1 MAALDIAVADD
12 RAAITLTRGE
22 IHNAFDDALIADLTA
37 AFRQVGA
44 DPAVRVV
51 ILAAEGRSFS
61 AGADLNWM
69 RRMAGYSE
77 AENLAD
83 AKALAGLMQAIDTC
97 PKPTIARVQ
106 GAAFGGGVGLV
117 ACCDIA
123 VASDRA
129 NFCLSEVKLG
139 IVPAVISP
147 YIVRAIGPRAARRY
161 VQTAERFGAAEAHRL
176 GLVHEV
182 TAEDVLDVVIGG
194 IVDALRL
201 GGPEAQRE
209 AKSLVALVA
218 DRNPADVLDE
228 TARRI
233 AAIRAGAEGQEG
245 LTAFLEKRS
254 PAWVRDTSRRDGG

>member
-1 MAALDIAVADD
+1 MAALDISIADD
-12 RAAITLTRGE
+12 LATITLTRGE

-37 AFRQVGA
+37 AFQKVGD
-44 DPAVRVV
+44 DPAVRAV
-51 ILAAEGRSFS
+51 ILASEGKSFS

-77 AENLAD
+77 AENVAD

-123 VASDRA
+123 VASERA
-129 NFCLSEVKLG
+129 SFCLSEVKLG
-139 IVPAVISP
+139 IVPAIISP

-182 TAEDVLDVVIGG
+182 AAEDALDAVIGG
-194 IVDALRL
+194 IVDALRQ
-201 GGPEAQRE
+201 GGPQAQRE
-209 AKSLVALVA
+209 AKLLVALVA
-218 DRNPADVLDE
+218 DRDHAEVLDK
-228 TARRI
+228 TASSI
-233 AAIRAGAEGQEG
+233 ARIRAGAEGQEG
-245 LTAFLEKRS
+245 LTAFLEKRP
-254 PAWVRDTSRRDGG
+254 PAWLRDKV

>member
-1 MAALDIAVADD
+1 MAALDISITDGVAT
-12 RAAITLTRGE
+12 ITLARSE
-22 IHNAFDDALIADLTA
+22 IHNAFDDVLIANLTA
-37 AFRQVGA
+37 AFNEVGG
-44 DPAVRVV
+44 DGAVRAV
-51 ILAAEGRSFS
+51 ILASEGKSFS

-69 RRMAGYSE
+69 RRMASYSE

-83 AKALAGLMQAIDTC
+83 AKALAELMQAIDTC

-123 VASDRA
+123 VASERA
-129 NFCLSEVKLG
+129 SFCLSEVKLG
-139 IVPAVISP
+139 IVPAVIGP

-182 TAEDVLDVVIGG
+182 AAEDALDAVIAG
-194 IVDALRL
+194 IVDALRQ
-201 GGPEAQRE
+201 GGPEAHRE

-218 DRNPADVLDE
+218 DRDPADVSEE
-228 TARRI
+228 TAGSI
-233 AAIRAGAEGQEG
+233 AKIRASTEGQEG
-245 LTAFLEKRS
+245 LSAFLEKRP
-254 PAWVRDTSRRDGG
+254 PAWVRDKG

>member
-1 MAALDIAVADD
+1 MADLHISIADD
-12 RAAITLTRGE
+12 VATITLTRGE
-22 IHNAFDDALIADLTA
+22 LHNAFDDALIADLTD

-44 DPAVRVV
+44 DAAVRAV
-51 ILAAEGRSFS
+51 ILAAAGKSFS

-97 PKPTIARVQ
+97 PKPTVARVQ

-129 NFCLSEVKLG
+129 SFCLSEVKLG
-139 IVPAVISP
+139 IVPAVIGP

-161 VQTAERFGAAEAHRL
+161 VQTAERFGAGEAHRL
-176 GLVHEV
+176 GLIHEIA
-182 TAEDVLDVVIGG
+182 AEEALDAVIGG
-194 IVDALRL
+194 ILDALKA

-209 AKSLVALVA
+209 AKSLVSLVA
-218 DRNPADVLDE
+218 NRDPADVLDE

-233 AAIRAGAEGQEG
+233 ATIRAGAEGQEG
-245 LTAFLEKRS
+245 LTAFLEKR
-254 PAWVRDTSRRDGG
+254 PPVWVRGRE

>member
-1 MAALDIAVADD
+1 MAALDIAIAGGF
-12 RAAITLTRGE
+12 ATITLTRGE
-22 IHNAFDDALIADLTA
+22 IHNAFDDVLIADLTA
-37 AFRQVGA
+37 AFDRVGA

-51 ILAAEGRSFS
+51 MLAAEGKSFS

-69 RRMAGYSE
+69 RRMAGYSK

-123 VASDRA
+123 VASERA
-129 NFCLSEVKLG
+129 SFCLSEVKLG

-182 TAEDVLDVVIGG
+182 AAEDALDAVIGG
-194 IVDALRL
+194 IVDALRQ
-201 GGPEAQRE
+201 GGPDAQRE

-218 DRNPADVLDE
+218 DRDPAEVLDE

-233 AAIRAGAEGQEG
+233 AAIRTGAEGQEG
-245 LTAFLEKRS
+245 LTAFLEKRPPVWLRES
-254 PAWVRDTSRRDGG
+254 DRRDRG

>member
-1 MAALDIAVADD
+1 
-12 RAAITLTRGE
+12 LTRGE

-37 AFRQVGA
+37 AFDDVGD
-44 DPAVRVV
+44 DPAVRAV
-51 ILAAEGRSFS
+51 ILASDGKSFS

-106 GAAFGGGVGLV
+106 GAAFGGGVGLI

-129 NFCLSEVKLG
+129 SFCLSEVKLG

-161 VQTAERFGAAEAHRL
+161 VQTAERFGAEEAHRL
-176 GLVHEV
+176 GLIHEV
-182 TAEDVLDVVIGG
+182 AAEAALDAVIDG
-194 IVDALRL
+194 IVTALRA
-201 GGPEAQRE
+201 GGPEAHRE
-209 AKSLVALVA
+209 AKALVALVA
-218 DRNPADVLDE
+218 DRDPTDVLDE

-233 AAIRAGAEGQEG
+233 ARIRAGEEGQEG
-245 LTAFLEKRS
+245 LTAFLEKRP
-254 PAWVRDTSRRDGG
+254 PAWVRNKG